1 MLARAGARGLACIL
15 VVVAAY
21 ACGDDDD
28 DTPVRD
34 GGMPGK
40 GGRGGVDGGPG
51 GSGGRGGSS
60 GSGGSSGMT
69 ATDGGELYQCEP
81 PAAPSGGDSVEGEAC
96 CAGMGVCTKNPTGPG
111 SAAYGLSSCKTG
123 EELKCV
129 PAATAES
136 DGGTED
142 DDGGA
147 APVPTGCRMTLA
159 SAGTSGTDFEGRCVP
174 TCFLSGDPSS
184 ANLTQSTCTDDFK
197 CVPCFSPI
205 TGESTGACNQPGD
218 APVEAAPAGFAEC
231 GDDTGF
237 CVPMGAS
244 GGVTLPQLTCEAG
257 DVCAPKSAVLDPSS
271 CFARCSSALGP
282 GACIPAFIIPAEQ
295 RNILMKATCAD
306 GELCTPCV
314 SPLDR
319 MRTGACD

>member
-1 MLARAGARGLACIL
+1 VLIVVL
-15 VVVAAY
+15 VAVGAY

-34 GGMPGK
+34 GGMSGK
-40 GGRGGVDGGPG
+40 GGRGGMDGGPG
-51 GSGGRGGSS
+51 GSGGRGGSGGSS
-60 GSGGSSGMT
+60 GSGGT
-69 ATDGGELYQCEP
+69 LATDAGELYQCEP
-81 PAAPSGGDSVEGEAC
+81 PAAPTGGDSVEGEAC

-111 SAAYGLSSCKTG
+111 SAAYGLSSCRVG

-129 PAATAES
+129 PAAPAES
-136 DGGTED
+136 DGGTDE
-142 DDGGA
+142 DGGA
-147 APVPTGCRMTLA
+147 SVVPTGCRMKLA
-159 SAGTSGTDFEGRCVP
+159 TAAAGGTDFEGRCVP
-174 TCFLSGDPSS
+174 TCFLTGDPSS

-218 APVEAAPAGFAEC
+218 APVDAPPAGFAEC

-257 DVCAPKSAVLDPSS
+257 DVCAPKSAVLEPGS
-271 CFARCSSALGP
+271 CFARCMSQLGP
-282 GACIPAFIIPAEQ
+282 GACIATFIIPAEQ
-295 RNILMKATCAD
+295 HGILMKATCAD

-314 SPLDR
+314 NPLNG